1 MVWTCAR
8 TGHGQTPCC
17 LAHGLPAVVAV
28 VNVISF
34 VVDVS
39 GIVGVEVVDVVVAI
53 YFARVAHIA
62 YAFEIHTQTYS
73 LVGSSASKVTQ
84 TRWSKVSTPINQEWL

>member
-1 MVWTCAR
+1 MAR
-8 TGHGQTPCC
+8 R
-17 LAHGLPAVVAV
+17 AVVAV
-28 VNVISF
+28 VNSISF

-62 YAFEIHTQTYS
+62 
-73 LVGSSASKVTQ
+73 
-84 TRWSKVSTPINQEWL
+84 